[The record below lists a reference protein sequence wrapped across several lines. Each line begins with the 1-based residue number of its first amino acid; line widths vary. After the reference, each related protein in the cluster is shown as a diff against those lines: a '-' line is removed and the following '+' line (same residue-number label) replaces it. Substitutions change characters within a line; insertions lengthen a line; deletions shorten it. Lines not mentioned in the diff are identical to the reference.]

1 MSVFGTSM
9 PDDVQKR
16 LDKIASIWQVRRSP
30 AFVRIFLEWEAY
42 VKQYGPIQVGHFPQ
56 PDSAEVVK
64 AA

>member
-16 LDKIASIWQVRRSP
+16 LDRVAHAWQVRRSP

-42 VKQYGPIQVGHFPQ
+42 VKQYGPIQVAHFPQ
-56 PDSAEVVK
+56 PDSVEPAK
-64 AA
+64 GA